1 MVDSIRDQV
10 AIVGVGTSRQGQLP
24 EMEPYGIAAEA
35 LQAALADAGL
45 QKSDIDGISI
55 RPLDPIGA
63 SWQNTARALG
73 LDPRFGFTASYGG
86 ASTSI
91 AVQNAAMAVHHGLAT
106 TVAVLYS
113 TNSRTTRNRFGN
125 PRYEHHAPYGY
136 FSPGARAAMA
146 FNRYMHDYCGVA
158 KDTEEAMAPYQRKLG
173 AIAVAARRH
182 ASLNPIAYHYEGG
195 HAAPFS
201 AEDYMQQRYICWPL
215 RRPDYTLIS
224 DGGGCLIVTSAERA
238 RLLPK
243 PPVYVMGMGQGHQ
256 LRSQEHPS
264 FIMQR
269 GAQETASAEALWRN
283 TGYGPSDMDAM
294 YVYDSFS
301 VLTLLAIENYG
312 FCKPGEGL
320 DFIAGGRTEFDGA
333 FPVNTNGGHLAE
345 SYIGGILHYVEAVR
359 QIRGEAGDRQI
370 KKKLELVLTCGEGSG
385 GVDAGALVLRKG

>member
-1 MVDSIRDQV
+1 MVDPIRDKV
-10 AIVGVGTSRQGQLP
+10 AIVGVGVSRQGQLP

-35 LQAALADAGL
+35 LKAALDDAGL
-45 QKSDIDGISI
+45 KKSDIDGLSM
-55 RPLDPIGA
+55 RSLDPIGA
-63 SWQNTARALG
+63 SWQNTGRALG
-73 LDPRFGFTASYGG
+73 LDPKFGFTAAYGG

-91 AVQNAAMAVHHGLAT
+91 AVQNAAMAVYHGLADV
-106 TVAVLYS
+106 VAVLYA

-146 FNRYMHDYCGVA
+146 FNRYMYEYGGLRG
-158 KDTEEAMAPYQRKLG
+158 TSEEEIALFQRKLG
-173 AIAVAARRH
+173 AISVAARRH

-195 HAAPFS
+195 NAAPFT
-201 AEDYMQQRYICWPL
+201 ADDYMQQRYITWPL

-238 RLLPK
+238 K
-243 PPVYVMGMGQGHQ
+243 SMKNTPVNIMGMGQGHQ

-269 GAQETASAEALWRN
+269 GAQEEMSGKQLWKN
-283 TGYGPSDMDAM
+283 TGYGPKDMDAM

-312 FCKPGEGL
+312 LVGPGEGL
-320 DFIAGGRTEFDGA
+320 DFVQNGRTEFDGD

-359 QIRGEAGDRQI
+359 QLRGEGGARQI
-370 KKKLELVLTCGEGSG
+370 KKKLELLLACGEGSG
-385 GVDAGALVLRKG
+385 GVDAGGLVLRKG